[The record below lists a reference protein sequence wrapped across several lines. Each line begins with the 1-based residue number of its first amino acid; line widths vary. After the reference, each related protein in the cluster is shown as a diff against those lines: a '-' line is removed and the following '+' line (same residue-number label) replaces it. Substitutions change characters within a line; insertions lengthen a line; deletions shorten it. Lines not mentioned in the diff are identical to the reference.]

1 VIQEIRNDN
10 PVLDVVNVPEVFQ
23 KQGYTPDV
31 VARRI
36 KDQIRDVDAK
46 EKVIVGQRLIQLATD
61 SPLPDL
67 QIPTANVSLKTT
79 ILFVRQLLR
88 FSPDRITVDVM
99 VDYPTADKES
109 TADKTKGVDSRKAQ
123 LRVIV
128 RRVPGGGYSSAA
140 EPFSTLDPED
150 VVRPIAQDVMDEA
163 DPYVLG
169 VYILDNS
176 GPKDSESHFIKAT
189 ELDPRDARA
198 FLAWGYALES
208 EGKLDDAIAKFRKV
222 IHLDPNNAAAYDNW
236 GTVLARQGRRDEA
249 IARYQKSIDLDPKY
263 ADAYYNWGNA
273 LYNQGKL
280 DEAMAKYHKA
290 IDLDPNNAA
299 AYNNLGTVL
308 ARQGKRDEAIAK
320 YRKATELDPK
330 HASAYNG
337 WGDALADQG
346 KRDEAIIKYQK
357 AIDIDPKNTAAYNN
371 WGLALYAEGERDEAI
386 AKFRKA
392 AELEPQNELFRSNLE
407 EALRAKRPSK

>member
-222 IHLDPNNAAAYDNW
+222 IHLDPNNAAAY
-236 GTVLARQGRRDEA
+236 
-249 IARYQKSIDLDPKY
+249 
-263 ADAYYNWGNA
+263 
-273 LYNQGKL
+273 
-280 DEAMAKYHKA
+280 
-290 IDLDPNNAA
+290 
-299 AYNNLGTVL
+299 NNLGTVL

>member
-1 VIQEIRNDN
+1 MEKEESKEADSESQRQNPLSNGPSTVGVAATPAGPRQLSYIGLFAVRLVLATWALVRSLATSLYRETLHRIGRWTFFKIALRLLILIVAISVLPDVIQEIRNDN

-46 EKVIVGQRLIQLATD
+46 EKVIVGPRLIQLATD

-222 IHLDPNNAAAYDNW
+222 IHLDPNNAAA
-236 GTVLARQGRRDEA
+236 
-249 IARYQKSIDLDPKY
+249 
-263 ADAYYNWGNA
+263 
-273 LYNQGKL
+273 
-280 DEAMAKYHKA
+280 
-290 IDLDPNNAA
+290 
-299 AYNNLGTVL
+299 
-308 ARQGKRDEAIAK
+308 
-320 YRKATELDPK
+320 
-330 HASAYNG
+330 
-337 WGDALADQG
+337 
-346 KRDEAIIKYQK
+346 
-357 AIDIDPKNTAAYNN
+357 
-371 WGLALYAEGERDEAI
+371 
-386 AKFRKA
+386 
-392 AELEPQNELFRSNLE
+392 
-407 EALRAKRPSK
+407 